1 MSNRDR
7 SIQRLATSLVA
18 TLLASTLAGPLTGT
32 VLAASPG
39 VPVHFTLLRA
49 GADLAEVG
57 WWADG
62 AINDS
67 GEWATPRR
75 IFGGHDGTSNAFV
88 VAIVDTTETSASG
101 SFRIV
106 FHGLA
111 NRVHPFDGEW
121 QLSDGT
127 GAYAGIKGHGTWFE
141 GPDLPDGRLDFEL
154 NGWVQP

>member
-1 MSNRDR
+1 MTAAARG
-7 SIQRLATSLVA
+7 V
-18 TLLASTLAGPLTGT
+18 LASLFVL
-32 VLAASPG
+32 VLAASSTESALAAPHSSAL
-39 VPVHFTLLRA
+39 HFTLLRT

-67 GEWATPRR
+67 GDWATTKR
-75 IFGGHDGTSNAFV
+75 IFGGRDGISNAFV
-88 VAIVDTTETSASG
+88 VAIVDTTETSAAG

-111 NRVHPFDGEW
+111 NRIHPFDGEW

-127 GAYAGIKGHGTWFE
+127 GAYAGLRGHGTWYE

-154 NGWVQP
+154 TGWVN